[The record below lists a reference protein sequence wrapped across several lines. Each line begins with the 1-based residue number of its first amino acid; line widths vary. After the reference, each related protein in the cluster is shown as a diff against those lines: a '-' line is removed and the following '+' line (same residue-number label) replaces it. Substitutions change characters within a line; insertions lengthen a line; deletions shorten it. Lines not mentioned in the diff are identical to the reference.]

1 MINNNTIPNV
11 IQNLTNQES
20 EMDDVIKN
28 YLTPASIILFIFT
41 SLCTYQ
47 YFCINR
53 NRLPPVNSPRPPRPP
68 QPSPQITI
76 TGAELV
82 FGDNLAHDN
91 SGRRN

>member
-28 YLTPASIILFIFT
+28 YLAPASIILFIFT

-53 NRLPPVNSPRPPRPP
+53 NRLPPVNSSRPP
-68 QPSPQITI
+68 QPSTQITN
-76 TGAELV
+76 TGDELV
-82 FGDNLAHDN
+82 FVDNLAHDN
-91 SGRRN
+91 SGPRN